1 MSGNVDKQVK
11 RHITPVAKNNNSIV
25 KQIIRSWQLYLLI
38 AIPLLYIIV
47 FNYIPIYGAQ
57 IAFKNFRI
65 TEGIWGSPWV
75 GFEHF
80 KRFFNSYEFERLIG
94 NTLALSI
101 YSLLAGFP
109 FPIILALLLNYVNN
123 ERFKKTVQMVTYAP
137 NFISTVV
144 LVGMIMQFLSP
155 QIGIV
160 NNILEAL
167 GMERIHFMAKPEYFR
182 HIYVWSGVWQTTGFS
197 SIIYIAALA
206 AIDPQLHEAAIVDG
220 ATKVQRIW
228 HIDLPGIMPTAIILL
243 ILNSGN
249 ILRVGFEK
257 ALLMQTPLNLRTAE
271 VIDTYVYKIGLASP
285 TVNYSYPAAIGL
297 FQSVIGFILLVLVNN
312 IAKRVSETS
321 LW

>member
-1 MSGNVDKQVK
+1 LSGNVDKQVK

>member
-1 MSGNVDKQVK
+1 
-11 RHITPVAKNNNSIV
+11 
-25 KQIIRSWQLYLLI
+25 
-38 AIPLLYIIV
+38 LLYIIV

>member
-1 MSGNVDKQVK
+1 LSGNVDKQVK
-11 RHITPVAKNNNSIV
+11 QHITPVAKNSIV